1 MKRLIRS
8 TLLITLCLS
17 MNSCVFSCKKVHFSP
32 IVGIDSSK
40 FNESDGY
47 SGSSNEGSLI
57 GPQFGIDVISPINPQ
72 LSLESGLRFAAK
84 GNKTTFDSG
93 DDGFEGEAYSFE
105 DKTRL
110 NYIDVP
116 VLARYQIGGNGF
128 SVYGGVQPSLLLS
141 ANQKSSGSESENQSM
156 NVKDSYKTL
165 DMAGSLGVGYQF
177 KNGIRL
183 NLGYDHGFSNIVKS
197 NAFGMGNI
205 NNRTFKLTVGY
216 RLGKKKS
223 K

>member
-8 TLLITLCLS
+8 IMLVVLCLS
-17 MNSCVFSCKKVHFSP
+17 MNSCFHSCENLHFSP
-32 IVGIDSSK
+32 VAAIDFSK
-40 FNESDGY
+40 FEESDGY
-47 SGSSNEGSLI
+47 SESNNGGSLI

-72 LSLESGLRFAAK
+72 WSLESGLRFAAK
-84 GNKTTFDSG
+84 GNKTSFDS
-93 DDGFEGEAYSFE
+93 DSDSFEGEAYSFE

-156 NVKDSYKTL
+156 NLKDSFKTL

-177 KNGIRL
+177 KNGIQL
-183 NLGYDHGFSNIVKS
+183 NLGYDHGFSNIAKS

-205 NNRTFKLTVGY
+205 NNRTFKLSVGY
-216 RLGKKKS
+216 ALGRKKS